1 MKATLPNVVM
11 SIREE
16 KYEHLDTMWADT
28 AKDTVFPRVSGVFD
42 CCRSQLAGTPP
53 PPSACAV
60 WVKTTLVGTLN
71 DAARH

>member
-28 AKDTVFPRVSGVFD
+28 AKDNVFPRVSDVLPQHASIAMMLF
-42 CCRSQLAGTPP
+42 RIE
-53 PPSACAV
+53 PSH
-60 WVKTTLVGTLN
+60 GRG
-71 DAARH
+71 AAEDSKKFPELLT